1 MQDNKKDV
9 KKNKT
14 NVSEKKTTEKKKIST
29 SKVSNN
35 KKNVSPKKKEMK
47 DSEKVSSENTE
58 TIETTDK
65 KNKKKAIN
73 DARRKLNYEKTTD
86 GEEFKKLIK
95 IILIV
100 TVIMIVFYGV
110 TVVVTQKA
118 SEVAQEKSSEKAEI
132 QYDNI
137 VIGSMLKIDGSFY
150 VLIEDKNDQRVS
162 EYETLKQTIAANVDA
177 PTIYIADLSD
187 GFNSSFL
194 GTKSNYS
201 SDMTKFKV
209 KGTTLVKI
217 DNHKITE
224 TYDSYDKISKKLSD
238 LE

>member
-14 NVSEKKTTEKKKIST
+14 GVSKKKTESKAANMNEKR
-29 SKVSNN
+29 
-35 KKNVSPKKKEMK
+35 KNVTAKKKE
-47 DSEKVSSENTE
+47 EKVASENVVDNKKDTTAE
-58 TIETTDK
+58 TNK

-86 GEEFKKLIK
+86 GEEISKLIK

-100 TVIMIVFYGV
+100 TAVMVVFYGI
-110 TVVVTQKA
+110 TVVVTKKA
-118 SEVAQEKSSEKAEI
+118 SEVSQEQNSAKTEI

-150 VLIEDKNDQRVS
+150 VLIEDEDDQRLS
-162 EYETLKQTIAANVDA
+162 EYETLKQTIAANPDA
-177 PTIYIADLSD
+177 PTIYIAHLSD
-187 GFNSSFL
+187 GFNSKYL
-194 GTKSNYS
+194 GEESNYS

-209 KGTTLVKI
+209 TG
-217 DNHKITE
+217 
-224 TYDSYDKISKKLSD
+224 
-238 LE
+238 

>member
-14 NVSEKKTTEKKKIST
+14 GVSKKKTESKAANMNEKR
-29 SKVSNN
+29 
-35 KKNVSPKKKEMK
+35 KNVTAKKKE
-47 DSEKVSSENTE
+47 EKVASENVVDNKKDTTAE
-58 TIETTDK
+58 TNK

-86 GEEFKKLIK
+86 GEEISKLIK

-100 TVIMIVFYGV
+100 TAVMVVFYGI
-110 TVVVTQKA
+110 TVVVTKKA
-118 SEVAQEKSSEKAEI
+118 SEVSQEQNSEKTEI

-150 VLIEDKNDQRVS
+150 VLIEDEDDRRLS
-162 EYETLKQTIAANVDA
+162 EYETLKQTIAANPDA
-177 PTIYIADLSD
+177 PTIYIAHLSD
-187 GFNSSFL
+187 GFNSKYL
-194 GTKSNYS
+194 GEESNYS

-209 KGTTLVKI
+209 TGTTLVKI

-224 TYDSYDKISKKLSD
+224 TYDSYDEINKKMNE

>member
-14 NVSEKKTTEKKKIST
+14 GVSKKKTESKAANMNEKR
-29 SKVSNN
+29 
-35 KKNVSPKKKEMK
+35 KNVTAKKKE
-47 DSEKVSSENTE
+47 EKVASENVVDNKKDTTAE
-58 TIETTDK
+58 TNK

-86 GEEFKKLIK
+86 GEEISKLIK

-100 TVIMIVFYGV
+100 TAVMVVFYGI
-110 TVVVTQKA
+110 TVVVTKKA
-118 SEVAQEKSSEKAEI
+118 SEVSQEQNSEKTEI

-150 VLIEDKNDQRVS
+150 VLIEDEDDQRLS
-162 EYETLKQTIAANVDA
+162 EYETLKQTIAANPDA
-177 PTIYIADLSD
+177 PTIYIAHLSD
-187 GFNSSFL
+187 GFNSKYL
-194 GTKSNYS
+194 GEESNYS

-209 KGTTLVKI
+209 TGTTLVKI

-224 TYDSYDKISKKLSD
+224 TYDNYDEINKKMNE

>member
-14 NVSEKKTTEKKKIST
+14 GVSKKKAE
-29 SKVSNN
+29 SKAANMN
-35 KKNVSPKKKEMK
+35 EKRKNVTAKKKE
-47 DSEKVSSENTE
+47 EKVASENVVDNKKDTTAE
-58 TIETTDK
+58 TNK

-86 GEEFKKLIK
+86 GEEISKLIK

-100 TVIMIVFYGV
+100 TAVMVVFYGI
-110 TVVVTQKA
+110 TVVVTKKA
-118 SEVAQEKSSEKAEI
+118 SEVSQEQNSEKTEI

-150 VLIEDKNDQRVS
+150 VLIEDEDDQRLS
-162 EYETLKQTIAANVDA
+162 EYETLKQTIAANPDA
-177 PTIYIADLSD
+177 PTIYIAHLSD
-187 GFNSSFL
+187 GFNSKYL
-194 GTKSNYS
+194 GEESNYS

-209 KGTTLVKI
+209 TGTTLVKI

-224 TYDSYDKISKKLSD
+224 TYDSYDEINKKMNE

>member
-14 NVSEKKTTEKKKIST
+14 GVSKKKTESKAANMNEKR
-29 SKVSNN
+29 
-35 KKNVSPKKKEMK
+35 KNVTAKKKE
-47 DSEKVSSENTE
+47 EKVASENVVDNKKDTTAE
-58 TIETTDK
+58 TNK

-86 GEEFKKLIK
+86 GEEISKLIK

-100 TVIMIVFYGV
+100 TAVMVVFYGI
-110 TVVVTQKA
+110 TVVVTKKA
-118 SEVAQEKSSEKAEI
+118 SEVSQEQNSEKTEI

-150 VLIEDKNDQRVS
+150 VLIEDEDDQRLS
-162 EYETLKQTIAANVDA
+162 EYETLKQTIAANPDA
-177 PTIYIADLSD
+177 PTIYIAHLSD
-187 GFNSSFL
+187 GFNSKYL
-194 GTKSNYS
+194 GEESNYS
-201 SDMTKFKV
+201 SDMMKFKV
-209 KGTTLVKI
+209 TGTTLVKI

-224 TYDSYDKISKKLSD
+224 TYDSYDEINKKMNE

>member
-14 NVSEKKTTEKKKIST
+14 GVSKKKTESKAANMNEKR
-29 SKVSNN
+29 
-35 KKNVSPKKKEMK
+35 KNVTAKKKE
-47 DSEKVSSENTE
+47 EKVASENVVDNKKDTTAE
-58 TIETTDK
+58 TNK

-86 GEEFKKLIK
+86 GEEISKLIK

-100 TVIMIVFYGV
+100 TAVMVVFYGI
-110 TVVVTQKA
+110 TVVVTKKA
-118 SEVAQEKSSEKAEI
+118 SEVSQEQNSEKTEI

-150 VLIEDKNDQRVS
+150 VLIEDEDDQRLS
-162 EYETLKQTIAANVDA
+162 EYETLKQTIASNPDA
-177 PTIYIADLSD
+177 PTIYIAYLSD
-187 GFNSSFL
+187 GFNSKYL
-194 GTKSNYS
+194 GEESNYS

-209 KGTTLVKI
+209 TGTTLVKI

-224 TYDSYDKISKKLSD
+224 TYDSYNEINKKMNE

>member
-14 NVSEKKTTEKKKIST
+14 GVSKRKTESKAANMNEKR
-29 SKVSNN
+29 
-35 KKNVSPKKKEMK
+35 KNVTAKKKE
-47 DSEKVSSENTE
+47 EKVASENVVDNKKDTTAE
-58 TIETTDK
+58 TNK

-86 GEEFKKLIK
+86 GEEISKLIK

-100 TVIMIVFYGV
+100 TAVMVVFYGI
-110 TVVVTQKA
+110 TVVVTKKA
-118 SEVAQEKSSEKAEI
+118 SEVSQEQNSAKTEI

-150 VLIEDKNDQRVS
+150 VLIEDEDDQRLS
-162 EYETLKQTIAANVDA
+162 EYETLKQTIAANPDA
-177 PTIYIADLSD
+177 PTIYIAHLSD
-187 GFNSSFL
+187 GFNSKYL
-194 GTKSNYS
+194 GEESNYS

-209 KGTTLVKI
+209 TGTTLVKI

-224 TYDSYDKISKKLSD
+224 TYDSYDEINKKMNE

>member
-14 NVSEKKTTEKKKIST
+14 GVSKKKTESKAANMNEKR
-29 SKVSNN
+29 
-35 KKNVSPKKKEMK
+35 KNVTAKKKE
-47 DSEKVSSENTE
+47 EKVASENVVDNKKDTTAE
-58 TIETTDK
+58 TNK

-86 GEEFKKLIK
+86 GEEISKLIK

-100 TVIMIVFYGV
+100 TAVMVVFYGI
-110 TVVVTQKA
+110 TVVVTKKA
-118 SEVAQEKSSEKAEI
+118 SEVSQEQNSEKTEI

-150 VLIEDKNDQRVS
+150 VLIEDEDDQRLS
-162 EYETLKQTIAANVDA
+162 EYETLKQTIAANPDA
-177 PTIYIADLSD
+177 PTIYIAHLSD
-187 GFNSSFL
+187 GFNSKYL
-194 GTKSNYS
+194 GEESNYS

-209 KGTTLVKI
+209 TGTTLVKI

-224 TYDSYDKISKKLSD
+224 TYDSYDEINKKMNE

>member
-14 NVSEKKTTEKKKIST
+14 GVSKKKTESKAANMNEKR
-29 SKVSNN
+29 
-35 KKNVSPKKKEMK
+35 KNVTAKKKE
-47 DSEKVSSENTE
+47 EKVASENVVDNKKDTTAE
-58 TIETTDK
+58 TNK

-86 GEEFKKLIK
+86 GEEISKLIK

-100 TVIMIVFYGV
+100 TAVMVVFYGI
-110 TVVVTQKA
+110 TVVVTKKA
-118 SEVAQEKSSEKAEI
+118 SEVSQEQNSEKTEI

-150 VLIEDKNDQRVS
+150 VLIEDEDDQRLS
-162 EYETLKQTIAANVDA
+162 EYETLKQTIAANPDA
-177 PTIYIADLSD
+177 PTIYIAHLSD
-187 GFNSSFL
+187 GFNSKYL
-194 GTKSNYS
+194 GEESNYS

-209 KGTTLVKI
+209 TGTTLVKI

-224 TYDSYDKISKKLSD
+224 TYDSYDKINKKMNE

>member
-14 NVSEKKTTEKKKIST
+14 GVSKKKAE
-29 SKVSNN
+29 SKAANMN
-35 KKNVSPKKKEMK
+35 EKRKNVTAKKKE
-47 DSEKVSSENTE
+47 EKVASENVVDNKKDTTAE
-58 TIETTDK
+58 TNK

-86 GEEFKKLIK
+86 GEEISKLIK

-100 TVIMIVFYGV
+100 TAVMVVFYGI
-110 TVVVTQKA
+110 TVVVTKKA
-118 SEVAQEKSSEKAEI
+118 SEVSQEQNSEKTEI

-150 VLIEDKNDQRVS
+150 VLIEDEDDRRLS
-162 EYETLKQTIAANVDA
+162 EYETLKQTIAANPDA
-177 PTIYIADLSD
+177 PTIYIAHLSD
-187 GFNSSFL
+187 GFNSKYL
-194 GTKSNYS
+194 GEESNYS

-209 KGTTLVKI
+209 TGTTLVKI

-224 TYDSYDKISKKLSD
+224 TYDSYDEINKKMNE

>member
-9 KKNKT
+9 KKNKMG
-14 NVSEKKTTEKKKIST
+14 VSKKKTESKAANMNEKR
-29 SKVSNN
+29 
-35 KKNVSPKKKEMK
+35 KNVTAKKKE
-47 DSEKVSSENTE
+47 EKVASENVVDNKKDTTAE
-58 TIETTDK
+58 TNK

-86 GEEFKKLIK
+86 GEEISKLIK

-100 TVIMIVFYGV
+100 TAVMVVFYGI
-110 TVVVTQKA
+110 TVVVTKKA
-118 SEVAQEKSSEKAEI
+118 SEVSQEQNSEKTEI

-150 VLIEDKNDQRVS
+150 VLIEDEDDQRLS
-162 EYETLKQTIAANVDA
+162 EYETLKQTIAANPDA
-177 PTIYIADLSD
+177 PTIYIAHLSD
-187 GFNSSFL
+187 GFNSKYL
-194 GTKSNYS
+194 GEESNYS

-209 KGTTLVKI
+209 TGTTLVKI

-224 TYDSYDKISKKLSD
+224 TYDSYDEINKKMNE

>member
-14 NVSEKKTTEKKKIST
+14 GVSKKKTESKAANMNEKR
-29 SKVSNN
+29 
-35 KKNVSPKKKEMK
+35 KNVTAKKKE
-47 DSEKVSSENTE
+47 EKVASENVVDNKKDTTAE
-58 TIETTDK
+58 TNK

-86 GEEFKKLIK
+86 GEEISKLIK

-100 TVIMIVFYGV
+100 TAVMVVFYGI
-110 TVVVTQKA
+110 TVVVTKKA
-118 SEVAQEKSSEKAEI
+118 SEVSQEQNSEKTEI

-150 VLIEDKNDQRVS
+150 VLIEDEDDQRLS
-162 EYETLKQTIAANVDA
+162 EYETLKQTIVANPDA
-177 PTIYIADLSD
+177 PTIYIAHLSD
-187 GFNSSFL
+187 GFNSKYL
-194 GTKSNYS
+194 GEESNYS

-209 KGTTLVKI
+209 TGTTLVKI

-224 TYDSYDKISKKLSD
+224 TYDSYDEINKKMNE

>member
-14 NVSEKKTTEKKKIST
+14 GVSKKKTESKAANMNEKR
-29 SKVSNN
+29 
-35 KKNVSPKKKEMK
+35 KNVTAKKKE
-47 DSEKVSSENTE
+47 EKVASENVVDNKKDTTAE
-58 TIETTDK
+58 TNK

-86 GEEFKKLIK
+86 GEEISKLIK

-100 TVIMIVFYGV
+100 TAVMVVFYGI
-110 TVVVTQKA
+110 TVVVTKKA
-118 SEVAQEKSSEKAEI
+118 SEVSQEQNSAKTEI

-150 VLIEDKNDQRVS
+150 VLIEDEDDQRLS
-162 EYETLKQTIAANVDA
+162 EYETLKQTIAANPDA
-177 PTIYIADLSD
+177 PTIYIAHLSD
-187 GFNSSFL
+187 GFNSKYL
-194 GTKSNYS
+194 GEESNYS

-209 KGTTLVKI
+209 TGTTLVKI

-224 TYDSYDKISKKLSD
+224 TYDSYDEINKKMNE